1 MRGFLVLALALL
13 LGACSAE
20 QAHRAAV
27 SACRV
32 NPNTC
37 TEPGAIP
44 ATRSPGL

>member
-1 MRGFLVLALALL
+1 MRGIIILLALL
-13 LGACSAE
+13 LAACSAD
-20 QAHRAAV
+20 QVQRAAT
-27 SACRV
+27 SACRA